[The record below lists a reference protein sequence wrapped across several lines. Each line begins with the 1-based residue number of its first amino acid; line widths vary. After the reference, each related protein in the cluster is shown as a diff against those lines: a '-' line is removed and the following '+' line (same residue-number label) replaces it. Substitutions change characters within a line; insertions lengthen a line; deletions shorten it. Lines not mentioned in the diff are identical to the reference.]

1 MIADVSTV
9 ETTLETQRST
19 RGRRATRISSD
30 EREQAIMRTA
40 ELLLERCSLKEISVD
55 DLARGAGI
63 SRPAFYFYFPSKDA
77 VVLTLVDRL
86 VEEATNAKE
95 EALDQGIDDPVAAW
109 RRSIKIFYEMLD
121 AHRAVIR
128 AVVELS
134 ATNAEARELRCQ
146 LTEGW
151 VGRATSRIEA
161 ERRRG
166 AAKRGLPARELA
178 TALVQMN
185 ERVML
190 AVFAEEKPA
199 VSAGKLVDVLG
210 EIWLSA
216 IYGDSHPR

>member
-1 MIADVSTV
+1 VSTAD
-9 ETTLETQRST
+9 TALGSARSS
-19 RGRRATRISSD
+19 RGRRTVHISSD

-40 ELLLERCSLKEISVD
+40 ERLLGERSLTEISVD

-77 VVLTLVDRL
+77 VVLTLVDRV
-86 VEEATNAKE
+86 VEEATNAKDRAINE
-95 EALDQGIDDPVAAW
+95 RVDDPASGV
-109 RRSIKIFYEMLD
+109 RESIQIFYDMLG

-134 ATNAEARELRCQ
+134 ATNAEARELHAKI
-146 LTEGW
+146 TEGW
-151 VGRATSRIEA
+151 VASVTERIED

-190 AVFAEEKPA
+190 AVFSEETPA
-199 VSAGKLVDVLG
+199 VSEDKLVDVLC
-210 EIWLSA
+210 EIWLGT
-216 IYGDSHPR
+216 IYGGSHQY